1 MRKFIQ
7 VIKWIGGIGL
17 VLALVCGGSA
27 VFIFPKMKEL
37 IQQQARLNQAP
48 QVEVEQAAAGELVRT
63 ISAPGSV
70 RPNREVKLSARVA
83 AKIEELP
90 YEEGEYVEAG
100 SLVVRLD
107 ASDLRAALEAA
118 SARKLADEA
127 GLKAAES
134 TLISETRSLEGQRS
148 ALRNAVLDWERN
160 QGLFETGDVSQSVLD
175 DARTAMEQAQ
185 AAYDAREQS
194 LESLRA
200 NVEAARARV
209 AVAEAEVEQAR
220 ENLRYTE
227 ITTPIAGFITA
238 LNAEEGELVVTG
250 TMNNAGTVIMTIADL
265 SEMIVEARLSEVDV
279 TRVQPGQTVQVHIN
293 GYDDEF
299 AGTLKRVGLQS
310 KPSNDG
316 TTYFD
321 ADVVLHL
328 EGSRMF
334 AGLTANVDIV
344 VETLNDIK
352 LPSQAVLDKRV
363 DELPREVREGNP
375 LIDAGD
381 SFVQVVFLMEDGK
394 ARVRPVQVAGTTVT
408 DTAVAEG
415 LEVGETVITGPFSV
429 LQDLK
434 DGAPVRLKEDEEG
447 KQESMLAEDADDGG
461 AADDSSTTGGEDKAA
476 DSPVTDADGGGAST

>member
-17 VLALVCGGSA
+17 IVAIVCGGSS
-27 VFIFPKMKEL
+27 VFVIPKLVEFYK
-37 IQQQARLNQAP
+37 QQQKMNASPLVET
-48 QVEVEQAAAGELVRT
+48 QVAEVGELVRT

-70 RPNREVKLSARVA
+70 RPNREVQLSARVA

-100 SLVVRLD
+100 ALVVRLD
-107 ASDLRAALEAA
+107 ASDLRAALEGAL
-118 SARKLADEA
+118 ARKLADEA
-127 GLKAAES
+127 GLKAAEA
-134 TLISETRSLEGQRS
+134 TLVSETRSLEGQRS
-148 ALRNAVLDWERN
+148 ALKNAILDWERN
-160 QGLFETGDVSQSVLD
+160 QGLFETGDVSQAVLD

-185 AAYDAREQS
+185 AAYDARQES

-209 AVAEAEVEQAR
+209 AVAEADVEQAR

-227 ITTPIAGFITA
+227 ITTPIAGYITA

-250 TMNNAGTVIMTIADL
+250 TMNNAGTVILTIADL

-279 TRVQPGQTVQVHIN
+279 TRVKPGQTVEVHIN
-293 GYDDEF
+293 GYDNEF

-310 KPSNDG
+310 KPSSDG

-328 EGSRMF
+328 DGTRMF

-344 VETLNDIK
+344 VETLEEIK

-363 DELPREVREGNP
+363 DDLPKDVRKDNP
-375 LIDAGD
+375 LIDPD
-381 SFVQVVFLMEDGK
+381 ESFVQVVFILEEGK
-394 ARVRPVQVAGTTVT
+394 AKIRPVEVSGTTVT
-408 DTAVAEG
+408 DTAVTQGIELG
-415 LEVGETVITGPFSV
+415 EVVITGPFV
-429 LQDLK
+429 TLQDLAHN
-434 DGAPVRLKEDEEG
+434 DPVRIEADE
-447 KQESMLAEDADDGG
+447 AEEETDADDTVL
-461 AADDSSTTGGEDKAA
+461 AEESDVDEADDSDPNDAETVS
-476 DSPVTDADGGGAST
+476 DADGTEAST

>member
-310 KPSNDG
+310 
-316 TTYFD
+316 
-321 ADVVLHL
+321 
-328 EGSRMF
+328 
-334 AGLTANVDIV
+334 
-344 VETLNDIK
+344 
-352 LPSQAVLDKRV
+352 
-363 DELPREVREGNP
+363 
-375 LIDAGD
+375 
-381 SFVQVVFLMEDGK
+381 
-394 ARVRPVQVAGTTVT
+394 
-408 DTAVAEG
+408 
-415 LEVGETVITGPFSV
+415 
-429 LQDLK
+429 
-434 DGAPVRLKEDEEG
+434 
-447 KQESMLAEDADDGG
+447 
-461 AADDSSTTGGEDKAA
+461 
-476 DSPVTDADGGGAST
+476 